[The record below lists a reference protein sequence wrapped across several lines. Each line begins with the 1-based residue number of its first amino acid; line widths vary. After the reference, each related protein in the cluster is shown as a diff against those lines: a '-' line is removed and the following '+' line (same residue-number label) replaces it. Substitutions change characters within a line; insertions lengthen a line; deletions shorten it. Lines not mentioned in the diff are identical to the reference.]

1 MTYGGWYYTDDYMK
15 LAEAGENVAQMQLGL
30 LFSTGQK
37 GAPLDYITAHK
48 WLNLAALRG
57 NHEAKRLRTELSD
70 VMSRE
75 EISEAQRQAREWVST
90 H

>member
-1 MTYGGWYYTDDYMK
+1 MARSLKAYTDDYMK

-48 WLNLAALRG
+48 LVELGRAAG
-57 NHEAKRLRTELSD
+57 
-70 VMSRE
+70 
-75 EISEAQRQAREWVST
+75 Q
-90 H
+90 